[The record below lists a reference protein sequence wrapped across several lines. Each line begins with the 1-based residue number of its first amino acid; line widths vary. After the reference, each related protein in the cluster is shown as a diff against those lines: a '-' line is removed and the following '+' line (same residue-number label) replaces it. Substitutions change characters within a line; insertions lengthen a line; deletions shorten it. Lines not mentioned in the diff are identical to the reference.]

1 MLTPS
6 KIKNHHFEAA
16 GKNAYRAQSV
26 DDFFE
31 IVADSYEQMF
41 KENGE
46 LVKKIGLLAERVEE
60 YRNDEDNI
68 RAALLT
74 AQRMADKI
82 MKETNEK
89 SEKQLAEATENAA
102 AKEAAAEAKAKRLL
116 EQAQHDADMLLA
128 ETKQKAARM
137 IEEATAE
144 AKEQAVV
151 ARDRMIKTQAALDLV
166 EKEADKFKRELLTLY
181 TEHIELI
188 NKIPEVEDESG
199 KEEEPAPEEPEVT
212 VQTEET
218 TPEEPEEDVIEEID
232 TDDEQAAEDV
242 IEEPVPEE
250 DEDEVITPDEVSA
263 VEPSEDVPAEDEE
276 EDEISDSDLERL
288 GIISKTD
295 KPDSDDDDMKGDFAA
310 AFASMKDKVR
320 QPVDADEFEDFSD
333 NDDKVEAEEEK
344 DAGKAHGFKFNVDSI
359 RFGTADEDD
368 DDEYYDDE
376 DDDDEL
382 YDDEDDDEDDDD
394 DDDDGGNFT
403 SKFKGFFKR

>member
-89 SEKQLAEATENAA
+89 SEKQLAEAAENAA
-102 AKEAAAEAKAKRLL
+102 AKEAAAEAKAKRLV
-116 EQAQHDADMLLA
+116 EQAQHDADMLIA
-128 ETKQKAARM
+128 ETKQKAERM

-188 NKIPEVEDESG
+188 NKIPEVEEEP
-199 KEEEPAPEEPEVT
+199 EEEPADN
-212 VQTEET
+212 
-218 TPEEPEEDVIEEID
+218 TPEEVAEAPEETAQQPEEETVEEIAAESE
-232 TDDEQAAEDV
+232 TADDEPVKEDV

-250 DEDEVITPDEVSA
+250 DESEVAPVI
-263 VEPSEDVPAEDEE
+263 EPEEETVAEDEQ

-288 GIISKTD
+288 GIISKSD
-295 KPDSDDDDMKGDFAA
+295 KPESDDNDIKGDFAA
-310 AFASMKDKVR
+310 AFATMKDKVR
-320 QPVDADEFEDFSD
+320 QPVDTEEYEDFSD
-333 NDDKVEAEEEK
+333 SDSENEDDKK
-344 DAGKAHGFKFNVDSI
+344 AGKSHGFKFNVDSLK
-359 RFGTADEDD
+359 FNNDDDD

-376 DDDDEL
+376 EDDDDEL
-382 YDDEDDDEDDDD
+382 YDDDDEDDDD
-394 DDDDGGNFT
+394 DDDDGNFS
-403 SKFKGFFKR
+403 SKLKGFFKR

>member
-89 SEKQLAEATENAA
+89 SEKQLAEAAENAA
-102 AKEAAAEAKAKRLL
+102 AKEAAAEAKAKRLI
-116 EQAQHDADMLLA
+116 EQTQHDADMLIA
-128 ETKQKAARM
+128 ETKQKAERM

-188 NKIPEVEDESG
+188 NKIPEVEEEP
-199 KEEEPAPEEPEVT
+199 EEEPADNAPEEVAEAPVEAVQQVEDEPEAEPISD
-212 VQTEET
+212 EET
-218 TPEEPEEDVIEEID
+218 TDYPENFDEIEIG
-232 TDDEQAAEDV
+232 EDV

-250 DEDEVITPDEVSA
+250 DESEVAPTIEPEEETAAQDEP
-263 VEPSEDVPAEDEE
+263 

-288 GIISKTD
+288 GIISKSD
-295 KPDSDDDDMKGDFAA
+295 KLESDDNDIKGDFAA
-310 AFASMKDKVR
+310 AFATMKDKVR
-320 QPVDADEFEDFSD
+320 QPVDTDEYEDFSD
-333 NDDKVEAEEEK
+333 SDSENEDDKK
-344 DAGKAHGFKFNVDSI
+344 AGKSHGFKFNVDSLK
-359 RFGTADEDD
+359 FNDDDD

-382 YDDEDDDEDDDD
+382 YDDDDEDEDN
-394 DDDDGGNFT
+394 DDDDGNFS
-403 SKFKGFFKR
+403 SKLKGFFKR

>member
-89 SEKQLAEATENAA
+89 SEKQLAEAAENAA
-102 AKEAAAEAKAKRLL
+102 AKEAAAEAKAKRLV
-116 EQAQHDADMLLA
+116 EQAQHDADMLIA
-128 ETKQKAARM
+128 ETKQKAERM

-188 NKIPEVEDESG
+188 NKIPEVEEEP
-199 KEEEPAPEEPEVT
+199 EEEPADN
-212 VQTEET
+212 
-218 TPEEPEEDVIEEID
+218 TPEEVAEAPEEAAQLPEEEPVEEIAAEPE
-232 TDDEQAAEDV
+232 TADEEPVEEDV
-242 IEEPVPEE
+242 IEEPVAEE
-250 DEDEVITPDEVSA
+250 DELDSAPVIEPEAETAVQDEP
-263 VEPSEDVPAEDEE
+263 

-288 GIISKTD
+288 GIISKSD
-295 KPDSDDDDMKGDFAA
+295 KPESDDEDIKGEFAA
-310 AFASMKDKVR
+310 AFATMKDKVR
-320 QPVDADEFEDFSD
+320 QPVDTDEYEDFSD
-333 NDDKVEAEEEK
+333 SDSENEDDKK
-344 DAGKAHGFKFNVDSI
+344 AGKPHGFKFNVDSLK
-359 RFGTADEDD
+359 FNNDDDD

-376 DDDDEL
+376 EDDDDEL
-382 YDDEDDDEDDDD
+382 YDDDDEDEDDDD
-394 DDDDGGNFT
+394 DDGNFS
-403 SKFKGFFKR
+403 SKLKGFFKR

>member
-89 SEKQLAEATENAA
+89 SEKQLAEAAENAA
-102 AKEAAAEAKAKRLL
+102 AKEAAAEAKAKRLV
-116 EQAQHDADMLLA
+116 EQAQHDADMLIA
-128 ETKQKAARM
+128 ETKQKAERM

-188 NKIPEVEDESG
+188 NKIPEVEEEP
-199 KEEEPAPEEPEVT
+199 EEEPADN
-212 VQTEET
+212 
-218 TPEEPEEDVIEEID
+218 TPEEVAEAPEETAQQPEEETVEEIAAESE
-232 TDDEQAAEDV
+232 TADDEPVKEDV

-250 DEDEVITPDEVSA
+250 DESEVAPVI
-263 VEPSEDVPAEDEE
+263 EPEEETVAEDEQ

-288 GIISKTD
+288 GIISKSD
-295 KPDSDDDDMKGDFAA
+295 KPESDDNDIKGDFAA
-310 AFASMKDKVR
+310 AFATMKDKVR
-320 QPVDADEFEDFSD
+320 QPVDTEEYEDFSD
-333 NDDKVEAEEEK
+333 SDSENEDDKK
-344 DAGKAHGFKFNVDSI
+344 AGKSHGFKFNVDSLK
-359 RFGTADEDD
+359 FNNDDDD
-368 DDEYYDDE
+368 DDEYYDDDE

-382 YDDEDDDEDDDD
+382 YDDDDEDDDD
-394 DDDDGGNFT
+394 DDDDGNFS
-403 SKFKGFFKR
+403 SKLKGFFKR

>member
-89 SEKQLAEATENAA
+89 SEKQLAEAAENAA
-102 AKEAAAEAKAKRLL
+102 AKEAAAEAKAKRLV
-116 EQAQHDADMLLA
+116 EQAQHDADMLIA
-128 ETKQKAARM
+128 ETKQKAERM
-137 IEEATAE
+137 IEDATAE

-188 NKIPEVEDESG
+188 NKIPEVEEEP
-199 KEEEPAPEEPEVT
+199 EEEPADN
-212 VQTEET
+212 
-218 TPEEPEEDVIEEID
+218 TPEEVSEAPEETAQQPEEETVEEIAAESE
-232 TDDEQAAEDV
+232 TADDEPVKEDV

-250 DEDEVITPDEVSA
+250 DESEVAPVIEPEEGTAAQDEP
-263 VEPSEDVPAEDEE
+263 

-288 GIISKTD
+288 GIISKSD
-295 KPDSDDDDMKGDFAA
+295 KPESDDEDIKGDFAA
-310 AFASMKDKVR
+310 AFATMKDKVR
-320 QPVDADEFEDFSD
+320 QPVDTDEYDDFSD
-333 NDDKVEAEEEK
+333 SDSENEDDKK
-344 DAGKAHGFKFNVDSI
+344 AGKSHGFKFNVDSLK
-359 RFGTADEDD
+359 FNNDDDD
-368 DDEYYDDE
+368 DDEYYDDD

-382 YDDEDDDEDDDD
+382 YDDDDDEDDDD
-394 DDDDGGNFT
+394 DDGNFS
-403 SKFKGFFKR
+403 SKLKGFFKR

>member
-89 SEKQLAEATENAA
+89 AENQLAEATQNAA
-102 AKEAAAEAKAKRLL
+102 AKEASAEAKAKKLL
-116 EQAQHDADMLLA
+116 EQAQHDADMLIA
-128 ETKQKAARM
+128 ETKQKAERM
-137 IEEATAE
+137 IEDATAE

-188 NKIPEVEDESG
+188 NKIPEVEQEQKPEEE
-199 KEEEPAPEEPEVT
+199 KEEPEAVAAEEPA
-212 VQTEET
+212 Q
-218 TPEEPEEDVIEEID
+218 EPEEKVEEEIVAEPET
-232 TDDEQAAEDV
+232 TDQEDV
-242 IEEPVPEE
+242 QEDIIEEPVPEE
-250 DEDEVITPDEVSA
+250 EETEDIPVAQTPHFESIDETEEQDEQ
-263 VEPSEDVPAEDEE
+263 

-288 GIISKTD
+288 GIISKSD
-295 KPDSDDDDMKGDFAA
+295 KDNHDKEDMKGDFAA
-310 AFASMKDKVR
+310 AFATMKDKVR
-320 QPVDADEFEDFSD
+320 QPVDADEYEDYSD
-333 NDDKVEAEEEK
+333 SEEK
-344 DAGKAHGFKFNVDSI
+344 KDEDEKEPVKPHGFKFNVDSLKL
-359 RFGTADEDD
+359 GNDDED
-368 DDEYYDDE
+368 DDEYYDDEE

-382 YDDEDDDEDDDD
+382 YDDEDEDDDD
-394 DDDDGGNFT
+394 DDNGNFS

>member
-89 SEKQLAEATENAA
+89 SEKQLAEAAENAA
-102 AKEAAAEAKAKRLL
+102 AKEAAAEAKAKRLV
-116 EQAQHDADMLLA
+116 EQAQHDADMLIA

-137 IEEATAE
+137 IEDATAE

-188 NKIPEVEDESG
+188 NKIPEVEEEP
-199 KEEEPAPEEPEVT
+199 EEEPADN
-212 VQTEET
+212 
-218 TPEEPEEDVIEEID
+218 TPEEVAEAPEETAQQPEEETVEEIAAESE
-232 TDDEQAAEDV
+232 TADDEPVKEDV

-250 DEDEVITPDEVSA
+250 DESEIAPVIEPEEETAAQDEP
-263 VEPSEDVPAEDEE
+263 

-288 GIISKTD
+288 GIISKSD
-295 KPDSDDDDMKGDFAA
+295 KPESDDEDIKGDFAA
-310 AFASMKDKVR
+310 AFATMKDKVR
-320 QPVDADEFEDFSD
+320 QPVDTEEYEDFSD
-333 NDDKVEAEEEK
+333 SDSENEDDKK
-344 DAGKAHGFKFNVDSI
+344 AGKSHGFKFNVDSLK
-359 RFGTADEDD
+359 FNNDDDD
-368 DDEYYDDE
+368 DDEYYDDDE

-382 YDDEDDDEDDDD
+382 YDDDDDEDDDD
-394 DDDDGGNFT
+394 DDGNFS
-403 SKFKGFFKR
+403 SKLKGFFKR

>member
-89 SEKQLAEATENAA
+89 SEKQLAEAAENAA
-102 AKEAAAEAKAKRLL
+102 AKEAAAEAKAKRLV
-116 EQAQHDADMLLA
+116 EQAQHDADMLIA

-137 IEEATAE
+137 IEDATAE

-188 NKIPEVEDESG
+188 NKIPEVEEEP
-199 KEEEPAPEEPEVT
+199 EEEPADN
-212 VQTEET
+212 
-218 TPEEPEEDVIEEID
+218 TPEEVAEAPEETAQQPEEETVEEIAAESE
-232 TDDEQAAEDV
+232 TADDEPVKEDV

-250 DEDEVITPDEVSA
+250 DESEVAPVIEPEEETAAQDEP
-263 VEPSEDVPAEDEE
+263 

-288 GIISKTD
+288 GIISKSD
-295 KPDSDDDDMKGDFAA
+295 KPESDDEDIKGDFAA
-310 AFASMKDKVR
+310 AFATMKDKVR
-320 QPVDADEFEDFSD
+320 QPVDTEEYEDFSD
-333 NDDKVEAEEEK
+333 SDSENEDDKK
-344 DAGKAHGFKFNVDSI
+344 AGKSHGFKFNVDSLK
-359 RFGTADEDD
+359 FNNDDDD
-368 DDEYYDDE
+368 DDEYYDDDE

-382 YDDEDDDEDDDD
+382 YDDDDDEDDDD
-394 DDDDGGNFT
+394 DDGNFS
-403 SKFKGFFKR
+403 SKLKGFFKR

>member
-89 SEKQLAEATENAA
+89 SEKQLAEAAENAA
-102 AKEAAAEAKAKRLL
+102 AKEAAAEAKAKRLV
-116 EQAQHDADMLLA
+116 EQAQHDADMLIA

-137 IEEATAE
+137 IEDATAE

-188 NKIPEVEDESG
+188 NKIPEVEEEP
-199 KEEEPAPEEPEVT
+199 EEEPADN
-212 VQTEET
+212 
-218 TPEEPEEDVIEEID
+218 TPEEVAEAPEETAQQPEEETVEEIAAESE
-232 TDDEQAAEDV
+232 TADDEPVKEDV

-250 DEDEVITPDEVSA
+250 DESEIAPVIEPEEETAAQDEP
-263 VEPSEDVPAEDEE
+263 

-288 GIISKTD
+288 GIISKSD
-295 KPDSDDDDMKGDFAA
+295 KPESDDEDIKGDFAA
-310 AFASMKDKVR
+310 AFATMKDKVR
-320 QPVDADEFEDFSD
+320 QPVDTEEYEDFSD
-333 NDDKVEAEEEK
+333 SDSENEDDKK
-344 DAGKAHGFKFNVDSI
+344 AGKSHGFKFNVDSLK
-359 RFGTADEDD
+359 FNNDDDD

-382 YDDEDDDEDDDD
+382 YDDDDDEDDDD
-394 DDDDGGNFT
+394 DDGNFS
-403 SKFKGFFKR
+403 SKLKGFFKR

>member
-89 SEKQLAEATENAA
+89 SEKQLAEAAENAA
-102 AKEAAAEAKAKRLL
+102 AKEAAAEAKAKRLV
-116 EQAQHDADMLLA
+116 EQAQHDADMLIA
-128 ETKQKAARM
+128 ETKQKAERM

-188 NKIPEVEDESG
+188 NKIPEVEEEP
-199 KEEEPAPEEPEVT
+199 EEEPADN
-212 VQTEET
+212 
-218 TPEEPEEDVIEEID
+218 TPEEVAEAPEETAQQPEEETVEEIAAESE
-232 TDDEQAAEDV
+232 TADDEPVKEDV

-250 DEDEVITPDEVSA
+250 DEAEVIPPAEVPA
-263 VEPSEDVPAEDEE
+263 VEPEEETVAEDEQ

-288 GIISKTD
+288 GIISKSD
-295 KPDSDDDDMKGDFAA
+295 KPESDDNDIKGDFAA
-310 AFASMKDKVR
+310 AFAAMKDKVR
-320 QPVDADEFEDFSD
+320 QPVDTDEYEDFSD
-333 NDDKVEAEEEK
+333 SDSENEDDKK
-344 DAGKAHGFKFNVDSI
+344 AGKSHGFKFNVDSLK
-359 RFGTADEDD
+359 FNDDDD

-376 DDDDEL
+376 EDDDDEL
-382 YDDEDDDEDDDD
+382 YDDDDEDEDN
-394 DDDDGGNFT
+394 DDDDGNFS
-403 SKFKGFFKR
+403 SKLKGFFKR